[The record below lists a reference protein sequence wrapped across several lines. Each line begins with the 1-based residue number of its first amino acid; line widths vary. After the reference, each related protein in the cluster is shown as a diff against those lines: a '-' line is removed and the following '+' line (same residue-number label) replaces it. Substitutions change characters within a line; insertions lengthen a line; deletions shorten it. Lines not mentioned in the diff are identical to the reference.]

1 MILSFSSLSNQDSA
15 LFNMD
20 RILVREVNWLG
31 DIVMS
36 LPALRAIRKAF
47 PKAHLSVLV
56 KKELASFFDGAAW
69 IDEVIP
75 LKIRKG
81 WVNGVRDRRAL
92 IRELKAR
99 KFDLAVL
106 FPNSFNSA
114 IWPAM
119 AGIPHRAGFSR
130 DMRGLLLTHKIR
142 PTPEILEVHQ
152 VNYYL
157 HMLKETLSLMGAA
170 DDFAPDISAP
180 NTEKM
185 RGFLFERRKRPNR
198 PLIGLAVAAAY
209 GPAKE
214 WPADHYA
221 RLIDLLAEKHGAE
234 CVLVGAPNERQ
245 KSEEAIAKSKS
256 GALQAAGE
264 TSVGEAVA
272 LLALCSGFAGNDSGS
287 MHVSGALGKP
297 TVGIYGSTRADRTGP
312 LGPKTAILYKQI
324 ECSPCLKRTCKFGH
338 YDCLK
343 MISPEEVAAEL
354 EKLGA
359 LK

>member
-1 MILSFSSLSNQDSA
+1 
-15 LFNMD
+15 MD

-36 LPALRAIRKAF
+36 LPALRAVRKAF
-47 PKAHLSVLV
+47 PKARVSVLI

-75 LKIRKG
+75 FKVRKG
-81 WVNGVRDRRAL
+81 VVNGLRDRRD
-92 IRELKAR
+92 IVTELKVR

-106 FPNSFNSA
+106 FPNSFDSA
-114 IWPAM
+114 AWPAW
-119 AGIPHRAGFSR
+119 AGIPARAGFSR
-130 DMRGLLLTHKIR
+130 DARGFLLTHKIR
-142 PTPEILEVHQ
+142 PSPKILEAHQ
-152 VNYYL
+152 VHYYL
-157 HMLKETLSLMGAA
+157 EMLKETIRIDGSP
-170 DDFAPDISAP
+170 DDFTPDVSAA
-180 NTEKM
+180 NVAKM
-185 RGFLFERRKRPNR
+185 REFLSARRKRPDK
-198 PLIGLAVAAAY
+198 PLIGMAVAAAY

-214 WPADHYA
+214 WPADYYA

-245 KSEEAIAKSKS
+245 RSEDVISKSKS
-256 GALQAAGE
+256 GAIQVAGE
-264 TSVGEAVA
+264 TSVGEALA
-272 LLALCSGFAGNDSGS
+272 LLSLCAGFAGNDSGS

-312 LGPKTAILYKQI
+312 LGPKTKILYKQI

-343 MISPEEVAAEL
+343 MISPEEVAGALAE
-354 EKLGA
+354 LGA
-359 LK
+359 LAPGSGNLVPIAL